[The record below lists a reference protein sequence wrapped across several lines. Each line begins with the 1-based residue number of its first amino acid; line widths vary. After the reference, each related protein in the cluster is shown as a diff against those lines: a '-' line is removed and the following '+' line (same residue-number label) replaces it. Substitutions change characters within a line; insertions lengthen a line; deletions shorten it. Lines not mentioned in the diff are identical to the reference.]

1 MSVGVSRDGVKWH
14 MSVGTGWNDIEKDEI
29 SVKQP
34 RPHWHCANNPVNSV
48 DYNGEA
54 VQVIPFVIPLII
66 AAIPEETWEAAGQA
80 VGDLISGATEVIK
93 NTISNI
99 KKKTSSSPIKIQSN
113 FPRNNTVYTLR
124 DIDGTVQYVG
134 RTTNPLKRAK
144 AHQANPARAE
154 LSFNVEHV
162 KRDGEEW
169 HRKNKLIRNK
179 FRQIYRKK

>member
-1 MSVGVSRDGVKWH
+1 M
-14 MSVGTGWNDIEKDEI
+14 
-29 SVKQP
+29 
-34 RPHWHCANNPVNSV
+34 
-48 DYNGEA
+48 
-54 VQVIPFVIPLII
+54 
-66 AAIPEETWEAAGQA
+66 
-80 VGDLISGATEVIK
+80 ISGATEVIK

-154 LSFNVEHV
+154 LSFNVEHSSLT
-162 KRDGEEW
+162 RPEARGLEQYLIIYFSTL
-169 HRKNKLIRNK
+169 NKSNPMNN
-179 FRQIYRKK
+179 QINGIAWDNPRYRLYMNEAQKYFFDSETYVGP